1 MPINYNRE
9 KVADGIHYTTI
20 INKRLKTNC
29 FIVHFV
35 TELSEKTASLNAIV
49 PAVLS
54 ATNAKLPTITDLS
67 RKLSSLYG
75 ASLRG
80 YAAKSGDNQDLVLS
94 AACIN
99 NRYCFDGEKITEE
112 LANILAD
119 CITDPHTEG
128 EAFFESDFALKKQE
142 LLDDIDAEIN
152 EKRSYAFKRANI
164 SIFKGEPAAVTAKG
178 DREQA
183 EKITAAAAYEQ
194 YKKLLATA
202 RIEIFFVGAE
212 ESGGCKKILTDAL
225 LKINRSCGGDNSSTL
240 SPLKS
245 EVCRVT
251 EPHDVAQSKMF
262 MAFKTDYADYPAM
275 RLMLAI
281 YGATPISKLFMNVRE
296 KLSLCYYCSSMY
308 NDRKGVVYVDSGIE
322 HANAKKAEDEI
333 LNQLDAMQK
342 GDFTEEEFENAR
354 KAIVNVWKGVTDG
367 ARTIA
372 DWYFNQIDK
381 PEIYSPDE
389 MIESLMKVT
398 REDVVAAS
406 NSLKLDTVYVL
417 TGKEAV

>member
-1 MPINYNRE
+1 NY
-9 KVADGIHYTTI
+9 V
-20 INKRLKTNC
+20 
-29 FIVHFV
+29 
-35 TELSEKTASLNAIV
+35 
-49 PAVLS
+49 
-54 ATNAKLPTITDLS
+54 
-67 RKLSSLYG
+67 
-75 ASLRG
+75 
-80 YAAKSGDNQDLVLS
+80 
-94 AACIN
+94 
-99 NRYCFDGEKITEE
+99 
-112 LANILAD
+112 
-119 CITDPHTEG
+119 
-128 EAFFESDFALKKQE
+128 
-142 LLDDIDAEIN
+142 
-152 EKRSYAFKRANI
+152 
-164 SIFKGEPAAVTAKG
+164 
-178 DREQA
+178 
-183 EKITAAAAYEQ
+183 
-194 YKKLLATA
+194 
-202 RIEIFFVGAE
+202 
-212 ESGGCKKILTDAL
+212 
-225 LKINRSCGGDNSSTL
+225 GDNSSKL
-240 SPLKS
+240 SPLKN

-262 MAFKTDYADYPAM
+262 MAFKTDCEDYPAM

-372 DWYFNQIDK
+372 DWYFNQMDK
-381 PEIYSPDE
+381 SEICSPEE
-389 MIESLMKVT
+389 MIEKLMKVT
-398 REDVVAAS
+398 REDIVAAS

>member
-9 KVADGIHYTTI
+9 KIADGIHYTTI
-20 INKRLKTNC
+20 INKRLKTNY
-29 FIVHFV
+29 FIVHLV

-54 ATNAKLPTITDLS
+54 ATNAKLPTITDFS
-67 RKLSSLYG
+67 KKLSSLYG

-80 YAAKSGDNQDLVLS
+80 YAAKASDNQDLVIS

-99 NRYCFDGEKITEE
+99 DRYCFDGEKITEE
-112 LANILAD
+112 LAGILAD
-119 CITDPHTEG
+119 CLTDPHLEG

-152 EKRSYAFKRANI
+152 EKRSYAFKRANL
-164 SIFKGEPAAVTAKG
+164 SIFRGEPAAVSAKG

-183 EKITAAAAYEQ
+183 EKITAASAYRQ
-194 YKKLLATA
+194 YKKLLETA

-212 ESGGCKKILTDAL
+212 ECVESKKILTDAL
-225 LKINRSCGGDNSSTL
+225 LKISRNYGGDSSSKL

-245 EVCRVT
+245 KVCRVT

-262 MAFKTDYADYPAM
+262 MAFKTGYEDYPAM

-308 NDRKGVVYVDSGIE
+308 NDKKGVVYVDSGIE
-322 HANAKKAEDEI
+322 HSNVKKAETEI
-333 LNQLDAMQK
+333 INQLDAMQK
-342 GDFTEEEFENAR
+342 GDFTEEDFDNAR
-354 KAIVNVWKGVTDG
+354 KAIINVWKGVTDG

-372 DWYFNQIDK
+372 DWYFNQIGK
-381 PEIYSPDE
+381 NEIYSPEE
-389 MIESLMKVT
+389 MIERLMKVT
-398 REDVVAAS
+398 REDVIAAS